1 LLALLV
7 QGVATALPMP
17 ASAGVTGLPIWL
29 ESSLC
34 DSSPSDT
41 PAHVPA
47 TPAHLICPVCF
58 VLSAAGSAVPPQ
70 PPAFAEPRPQPLASP
85 AIPDAQTTPRQHA
98 GSLILSRAPPL
109 V

>member
-7 QGVATALPMP
+7 QCAAAALPMP
-17 ASAGVTGLPIWL
+17 AAAGATGLPGWL

-34 DSSPSDT
+34 QGSGPEA
-41 PAHVPA
+41 PAHAPA
-47 TPAHLICPVCF
+47 TPTHLICPVCF